1 MAGYARSVSAAAPVI
16 VVVVVFLL
24 VAWGQ
29 RTLSQGVDYQ
39 CGSCGY
45 VFNPSPAAAAL
56 APHRFG
62 GFKLL
67 RCPDCG
73 ALTWASAVPK

>member
-1 MAGYARSVSAAAPVI
+1 MSAITPVI
-16 VVVVVFLL
+16 IVVVVFL
-24 VAWGQ
+24 VMAFAQ
-29 RTLSQGVDYQ
+29 RSLSKGFDYQ

-45 VFNPSPAAAAL
+45 RFSPSPVAAAL

-62 GFKLL
+62 GLKLL
-67 RCPDCG
+67 RCPSCG